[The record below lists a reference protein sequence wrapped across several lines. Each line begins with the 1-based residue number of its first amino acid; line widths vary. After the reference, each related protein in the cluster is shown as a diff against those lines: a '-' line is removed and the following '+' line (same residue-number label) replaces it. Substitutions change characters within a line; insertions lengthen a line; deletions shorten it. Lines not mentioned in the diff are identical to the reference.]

1 MLIDK
6 SLRSD
11 QMNRADRKREE
22 RESKKLNNTYLY
34 NEKQVNDIM
43 ASKKVE
49 LTQELVTK
57 VFGVIMISMRDEF
70 GWFSSEK
77 HGTKRINRFIDR
89 FNENMT
95 FVNNDDTKL
104 EDYNE
109 WCRENNI
116 LYEVKRMSEGA

>member
-1 MLIDK
+1 
-6 SLRSD
+6 
-11 QMNRADRKREE
+11 MNRADRKREE
-22 RESKKLNNTYLY
+22 RESKKLNNTYFY
-34 NEKQVNDIM
+34 NEKQVNEIM
-43 ASKKVE
+43 AAKKVE
-49 LTQELVTK
+49 LTQELVAK

-77 HGTKRINRFIDR
+77 HGTKRIHRFIDR

-95 FVNNDDTKL
+95 FVNNDETKL

-109 WCRENNI
+109 WCEENNI